1 MSRLRLVIVFAAALT
16 CLVFATTANAA
27 GRLTETVQCDGQT
40 LTILTQPSSGDNWG
54 AVQVVG
60 DGTLIPLAFE
70 FTLYDV
76 TKDMVVFT
84 DSVAKG
90 SGSAPAGLEGSVTT
104 CTLTET
110 ALLSEFLE
118 PGEEPPP
125 GTDLTDVVTFTLTAT
140 VILRP

>member
-1 MSRLRLVIVFAAALT
+1 MSRLRLVLALAAALT
-16 CLVFATTANAA
+16 CLVFATSANAA

-70 FTLYDV
+70 VTVYDV
-76 TKDMVVFT
+76 TKDMLLASDT
-84 DSVAKG
+84 DAKG
-90 SGSAPAGLEGSVTT
+90 DAGVPSGLEGSLTT

-110 ALLSEFLE
+110 AQLSDLLE

-140 VILRP
+140 VVVRP